1 MGRRGRRTL
10 VVVSN
15 RGPLRRRGRELV
27 RSSGGLVT
35 ALDPVLRENGGV
47 WVSAAEGDE
56 SIAPPADL
64 GYSIGAVTLSRRVQ
78 HQFYSGFSNGV
89 LWPLLHSFPTTIRV
103 AEAPWA
109 DYVVANRAFADAA
122 LHALSPGDLAW
133 VHDYHLMLAPGMMRE
148 AQPRLSI
155 GWFCHVPWP
164 NPDLFCILPWRRKL
178 LEGLLGASLLGF
190 HTERYATNFVECVRQ
205 LTDARVDTKRRVIS
219 SVYGETR
226 VVVAPI
232 GIPTGEI
239 DALAADPWV
248 QNKAQEL
255 RRSMGNRRMV
265 LGVDR
270 LDYTKGIPERL
281 LAYENL
287 LSRARGNRDQWVM
300 VQVMVPSRTDVQAY
314 AALKAEVDRLVG
326 SIDGRYG
333 RTGTV
338 PIHYLYRS
346 LDPKELYAHYLA
358 ADIALVTPL
367 RDGMN
372 LVAQEYVAAR
382 RDEKGVLILS
392 ELAGASDHLRGALT
406 VNPYDVDE
414 IADAL
419 ERARDMDEAE
429 VRRRMR
435 SMRAAVA
442 SLDVHGWAHR
452 FLEGLETRPGNG
464 KRAAVGRD
472 RGV

>member
-1 MGRRGRRTL
+1 MGRRRSKQL

-15 RGPLRRRGRELV
+15 RGPLRRKGKSWE

-35 ALDPVLRENGGV
+35 ALDPVLRDRGGV
-47 WVSAAEGDE
+47 WVSSAETEEGAGTVVDLPE
-56 SIAPPADL
+56 L
-64 GYSIGAVTLSRRVQ
+64 GYEQSTVTLSRRVQ
-78 HQFYSGFSNGV
+78 QHFYSGFSNGV
-89 LWPLLHSFPTTIRV
+89 LWPLLHSFPTTMRV

-109 DYVVANRAFADAA
+109 DYVAGNRAFADAA
-122 LHALSPGDLAW
+122 LESAEPGDVAW
-133 VHDYHLMLAPGMMRE
+133 VQDYHLMLAPQMLRD
-148 AQPRLSI
+148 AQPDLRI

-178 LEGLLGASLLGF
+178 LLGLLGADLLGF
-190 HTERYATNFVECVRQ
+190 HTERYAVNFLECVEQ
-205 LTDARVDTKRRVIS
+205 LTDARVDMKRRIVRTS
-219 SVYGETR
+219 RGETR
-226 VVVAPI
+226 VIVAPI
-232 GIPTGEI
+232 GIPTEQI
-239 DALAADPWV
+239 DTLVKDPWV
-248 QNKAQEL
+248 QRKAEEL
-255 RRSMGNRRMV
+255 RHAMGDRRMV

-281 LAYENL
+281 LAYETL

-333 RTGTV
+333 RTGRV

-346 LDPKELYAHYLA
+346 LDPRELYAHYLA
-358 ADIALVTPL
+358 ADMALVTPL

-382 RDEKGVLILS
+382 RDESGVLVLS
-392 ELAGASDHLRGALT
+392 ELAGASDYLDGALC
-406 VNPYDVDE
+406 VNPYDIDE

-419 ERARDMDEAE
+419 ERARDMDPEE

-435 SMRAAVA
+435 SMREAVA
-442 SLDVHGWAHR
+442 KLDVHEWAR
-452 FLEGLETRPGNG
+452 GFLDQLEGAPAEPA
-464 KRAAVGRD
+464 RAAAPRA
-472 RGV
+472 